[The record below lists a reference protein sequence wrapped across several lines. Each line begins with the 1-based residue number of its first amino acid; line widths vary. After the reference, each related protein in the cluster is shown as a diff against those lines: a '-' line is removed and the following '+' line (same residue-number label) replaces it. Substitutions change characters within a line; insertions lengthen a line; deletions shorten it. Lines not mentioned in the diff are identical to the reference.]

1 MFLSLSIGV
10 GGSKS
15 GIGKTFFIE
24 NFIKNIKKQSSAQIN
39 IIAVKYTKTSLY
51 SSIITELS
59 IIEEEGKDTSRIKK
73 AGADHVYWVK
83 ATENDLPEIAEKLKK
98 ELFLHSKPLSEVEG
112 ISQTASTTSCFCN
125 RMKKDIIIIE
135 GNSLVRIMQ
144 PDVIIFFKGQNDKQI
159 KPSGKAILEIA
170 DIVIEGEYS
179 MEEVMEEIE
188 KFEQKK
194 LIEKLLKERSNSG
207 KITCAEAR
215 KIAEEIGVP
224 YIEVG
229 RVANELKI
237 KICKCEL
244 GCF

>member
-1 MFLSLSIGV
+1 MFFSLSIGV

-15 GIGKTFFIE
+15 GTGKTLFIE
-24 NFIKNIKKQSSAQIN
+24 SFIKILKKQFPTQIN

-51 SSIITELS
+51 SSIIKEPS
-59 IIEEEGKDTSRIKK
+59 IIETEGKDTSRIKK
-73 AGADHVYWVK
+73 AGADYVYLVK
-83 ATENDLPEIAEKLKK
+83 ATENDLPEIAERLKK
-98 ELFLHSKPLSEVEG
+98 EFLDH
-112 ISQTASTTSCFCN
+112 IYQN
-125 RMKKDIIIIE
+125 DKKRVVFIIE

-144 PDVIIFFKGQNDKQI
+144 PDVIIFLKGQNDEHI

-170 DIVIEGEYS
+170 DIVIEGKYS

-188 KFEQKK
+188 TIQQRK

-229 RVANELKI
+229 RAANELNI
-237 KICKCEL
+237 KIRKCEL

>member
-1 MFLSLSIGV
+1 MFFPLSIGV

-15 GIGKTFFIE
+15 GIGKTAFIE
-24 NFIKNIKKQSSAQIN
+24 SFIKSIKNQFSSQIN

-51 SSIITELS
+51 SSIITEPS
-59 IIEEEGKDTSRIKK
+59 IIEEGGKDTSRLKK
-73 AGADHVYWVK
+73 AGADHVYWVR
-83 ATENDLPEIAEKLKK
+83 ATENDLPEIAVRLK
-98 ELFLHSKPLSEVEG
+98 EEFFGHM
-112 ISQTASTTSCFCN
+112 SQN
-125 RMKKDIIIIE
+125 DKKRAVVIIE

-144 PDVIIFFKGQNDKQI
+144 PDVIIFFKGKNDEQI
-159 KPSGKAILEIA
+159 KPSGKAVLEIA
-170 DIVIEGEYS
+170 DIVIEGKYS

-188 KFEQKK
+188 KIQQKK

-229 RVANELKI
+229 RAANELKI
-237 KICKCEL
+237 KIRKCEL